1 VIDTGI
7 GIPAAKQERI
17 FAAFEQADKSTTRN
31 HGGTG
36 LGLAISSKLV
46 NLMQGRIW
54 VESPW
59 RNRETGEQIS
69 GSAFHFTARFLR
81 GHAPQPVFRRDPSI
95 RTIPHRILLA
105 EDNLVNQM
113 VAVRVFNKE
122 GHTVWLREMEKRR
135 SLCSNRKLSTSS

>member
-17 FAAFEQADKSTTRN
+17 FGAFEQADQSTTRN

-59 RNRETGEQIS
+59 RNREPVSCAGMHLNQFS
-69 GSAFHFTARFLR
+69 GAIHRSALFPIAFFW
-81 GHAPQPVFRRDPSI
+81 RRI
-95 RTIPHRILLA
+95 IL
-105 EDNLVNQM
+105 
-113 VAVRVFNKE
+113 
-122 GHTVWLREMEKRR
+122 
-135 SLCSNRKLSTSS
+135 